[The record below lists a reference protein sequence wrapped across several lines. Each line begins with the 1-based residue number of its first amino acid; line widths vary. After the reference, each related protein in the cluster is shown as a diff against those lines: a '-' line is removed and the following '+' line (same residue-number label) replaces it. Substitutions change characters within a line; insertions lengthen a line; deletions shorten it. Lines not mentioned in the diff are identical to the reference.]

1 MSVALHEGAAEDV
14 RAAADRMAVFLSRFI
29 RDGELVFHGV
39 ASPLPMAAVV
49 MARNTHAPNL
59 TYL

>member
-1 MSVALHEGAAEDV
+1 MSVALREGASQEV

-39 ASPLPMAAVV
+39 ASPLPMAAIV
-49 MARNTHAPNL
+49 MARTLMRPA
-59 TYL
+59 